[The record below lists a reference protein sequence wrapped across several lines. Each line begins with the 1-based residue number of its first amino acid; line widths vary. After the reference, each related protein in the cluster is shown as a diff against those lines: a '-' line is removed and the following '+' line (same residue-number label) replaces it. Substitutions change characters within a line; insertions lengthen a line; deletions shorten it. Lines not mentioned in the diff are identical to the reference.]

1 MVAAYILVTLV
12 AGPKLAES
20 LGADVMWTCL
30 AAAATL
36 ILVLLLAPDSL
47 RWRGF
52 GESLKE
58 PWVRKALCWVGIAA
72 LLGLVANAA
81 ILLLGSG
88 AAGDVTALIGATP
101 EVTSGGIF
109 GEGAAAGSHS
119 AVAGA
124 GAQAAAT
131 VGGGSAVAGP
141 EAQVVAS
148 GATDDLPLYARALLL
163 VASAV
168 AGAGAQAAAT
178 VGGGSAVAGPEAQ
191 VVASG
196 ATDDL
201 PLYARALLLVA
212 CCFSTAVFE
221 EGFFRGIV
229 VPCAARRTQ
238 MEIQALQQGNVGLVA
253 RETYSQMT
261 PEERREASNVP
272 YSAAV
277 FSGLLFGVVHI
288 MSGMPNF
295 AGADMFAVALMVAE
309 GLGKAVQ
316 AGMFGYVMA
325 ALMLRSGSVFGPMVT
340 HFLFDMLYFAPVV
353 LATGALPAAYM
364 TGAPSD
370 VLLLAIT
377 IAALVPAM
385 RAASSWLKDAGPSA
399 E

>member
-1 MVAAYILVTLV
+1 MVAAYILVTLL

-47 RWRGF
+47 RWRGL

-101 EVTSGGIF
+101 EVTSGGII
-109 GEGAAAGSHS
+109 GEGAAAGSQS

-141 EAQVVAS
+141 EAQVA
-148 GATDDLPLYARALLL
+148 
-163 VASAV
+163 
-168 AGAGAQAAAT
+168 
-178 VGGGSAVAGPEAQ
+178 
-191 VVASG
+191 ASG

-238 MEIQALQQGNVGLVA
+238 MEIQALQQGNVGFVA

-325 ALMLRSGSVFGPMVT
+325 ALMLRSGSVFGPMVA

>member
-1 MVAAYILVTLV
+1 MVAAYILVTLL

-36 ILVLLLAPDSL
+36 VLVLLLAPDSL
-47 RWRGF
+47 RWRGL

-109 GEGAAAGSHS
+109 GEGAAAGS
-119 AVAGA
+119 
-124 GAQAAAT
+124 Q
-131 VGGGSAVAGP
+131 
-141 EAQVVAS
+141 
-148 GATDDLPLYARALLL
+148 
-163 VASAV
+163 SAV

-325 ALMLRSGSVFGPMVT
+325 ALMLRSGSVFGPMMA